1 MKEII
6 SPKEKANDLV
16 NTYRMILM
24 DADTECGN
32 EILCTSIAIKT
43 ALVAINQMILL
54 VDAYLPLD
62 EHVIELFDYLQQVKK
77 ELRKL

>member
-1 MKEII
+1 MTPEQRALSI
-6 SPKEKANDLV
+6 V

-24 DADTECGN
+24 DADTDCGN

-62 EHVIELFDYLQQVKK
+62 KEVIELFDYLQQVKK
-77 ELRKL
+77 ELKKL

>member
-1 MKEII
+1 MTPEQRALAI
-6 SPKEKANDLV
+6 V

-32 EILCTSIAIKT
+32 EILCTSIAIKN

-54 VDAYLPLD
+54 IDVLPLD
-62 EHVIELFDYLQQVKK
+62 EHVIELFDYLQQIKQELKK
-77 ELRKL
+77 L

>member
-1 MKEII
+1 MTPEQRALSI
-6 SPKEKANDLV
+6 V

-32 EILCTSIAIKT
+32 EILCTSIAIKN

-54 VDAYLPLD
+54 IDVLPLD
-62 EHVIELFDYLQQVKK
+62 KEVIELFDYVQKVKQ
-77 ELRKL
+77 ELKKL

>member
-1 MKEII
+1 MTPEQRALAI
-6 SPKEKANDLV
+6 V

-32 EILCTSIAIKT
+32 EILCTSIAIKN

-54 VDAYLPLD
+54 NDGLPLD
-62 EHVIELFDYLQQVKK
+62 EPVIELFDYVQKVKQ
-77 ELRKL
+77 ELKKL